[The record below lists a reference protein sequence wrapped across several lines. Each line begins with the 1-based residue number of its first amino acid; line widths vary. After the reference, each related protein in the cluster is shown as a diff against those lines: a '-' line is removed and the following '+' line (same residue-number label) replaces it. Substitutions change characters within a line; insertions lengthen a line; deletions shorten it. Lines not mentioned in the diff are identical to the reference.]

1 MCVCLAWGRFP
12 PSKHWRS
19 ASPCRHVVCVQGD
32 LPGPSKGLQ
41 LSEAKGIKLQKLLL
55 LSSSAG
61 AGCQPRGSE
70 VCLSP
75 GLILP
80 LLVYPKEPGSSG
92 QEGGGSPDF
101 ISLADQELWCRE
113 ACWFPWC
120 TCLAWFKQRG
130 PFSAPPTFRWRKVGA
145 CRGVSSGP
153 QCSELLLLLF
163 IIFPQRCDC
172 TQGSPIPCTPHWVFP
187 LPGSQTPVLQ
197 KKHIHT
203 TVFKI
208 DNQQGPT
215 V

>member
-1 MCVCLAWGRFP
+1 MCVCVSGLGEVSSFKAL
-12 PSKHWRS
+12 RS

-41 LSEAKGIKLQKLLL
+41 LSEAKGIKLQRLLL

-80 LLVYPKEPGSSG
+80 LLVYLKEPGSSG

-101 ISLADQELWCRE
+101 ISLAFRELRFRE
-113 ACWFPWC
+113 ACTFRWC

-130 PFSAPPTFRWRKVGA
+130 PFSAPPTIRWGKVGTL
-145 CRGVSSGP
+145 RGVSSGP

-172 TQGSPIPCTPHWVFP
+172 TEGGPILGTPHWVFP
-187 LPGSQTPVLQ
+187 LPGSQTPVL
-197 KKHIHT
+197 
-203 TVFKI
+203 
-208 DNQQGPT
+208 
-215 V
+215 